1 MTSILVSPEKRNSE
15 LASQLERSGLRII
28 AWPPVQLDPA
38 LNQFALDDAIG
49 NLFGYDWLILKSAPA
64 AQFFLKRFTEAG
76 RSVDELDGLRVWAI
90 GEQTIAS
97 LRENQIHID
106 IEAEGRVSNRIVEA
120 LADYVGGHQLLSGLN
135 FLLPSANITRET
147 YQDRL
152 EEVGAR
158 VDAVITY
165 RTTSDADALAQLNAL
180 RLGGGIDFVLF
191 ESPGEIEALAQLFDT
206 ADLSQL
212 LREITIVCAD
222 QQIEVAV
229 QGFGIAPILKPSAP
243 ANNSL
248 SDLILA
254 SAPSRQ

>member
-97 LRENQIHID
+97 LREPNSYRHR
-106 IEAEGRVSNRIVEA
+106 GRRPRFQSNRR
-120 LADYVGGHQLLSGLN
+120 G
-135 FLLPSANITRET
+135 PS
-147 YQDRL
+147 RL
-152 EEVGAR
+152 RRRAP
-158 VDAVITY
+158 I
-165 RTTSDADALAQLNAL
+165 AL
-180 RLGGGIDFVLF
+180 RTELSFAV
-191 ESPGEIEALAQLFDT
+191 GEHH
-206 ADLSQL
+206 
-212 LREITIVCAD
+212 
-222 QQIEVAV
+222 
-229 QGFGIAPILKPSAP
+229 
-243 ANNSL
+243 
-248 SDLILA
+248 
-254 SAPSRQ
+254 SRNVSGST

>member
-1 MTSILVSPEKRNSE
+1 
-15 LASQLERSGLRII
+15 
-28 AWPPVQLDPA
+28 
-38 LNQFALDDAIG
+38 
-49 NLFGYDWLILKSAPA
+49 
-64 AQFFLKRFTEAG
+64 
-76 RSVDELDGLRVWAI
+76 
-90 GEQTIAS
+90 
-97 LRENQIHID
+97 
-106 IEAEGRVSNRIVEA
+106 
-120 LADYVGGHQLLSGLN
+120 GHQLLSGLN

-165 RTTSDADALAQLNAL
+165 RTTSDAD
-180 RLGGGIDFVLF
+180 
-191 ESPGEIEALAQLFDT
+191 ALAQLFDT

>member
-120 LADYVGGHQLLSGLN
+120 LADYIGGHQLLSGLN

-147 YQDRL
+147 YQDRRFDWKRGL
-152 EEVGAR
+152 RPRCLYEFGSHGAMR
-158 VDAVITY
+158 WSAHQSPRPAIHPTH
-165 RTTSDADALAQLNAL
+165 RLNGPL
-180 RLGGGIDFVLF
+180 
-191 ESPGEIEALAQLFDT
+191 P
-206 ADLSQL
+206 
-212 LREITIVCAD
+212 
-222 QQIEVAV
+222 
-229 QGFGIAPILKPSAP
+229 
-243 ANNSL
+243 
-248 SDLILA
+248 
-254 SAPSRQ
+254 